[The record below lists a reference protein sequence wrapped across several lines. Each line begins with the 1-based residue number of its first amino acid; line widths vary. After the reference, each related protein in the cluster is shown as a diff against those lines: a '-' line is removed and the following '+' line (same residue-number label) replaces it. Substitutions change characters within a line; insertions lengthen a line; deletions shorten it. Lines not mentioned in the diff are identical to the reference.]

1 MKRFTAVLLSVLLLC
16 LVGCDKDDNS
26 LPVSSS
32 PNASTISSNQPS
44 SEKSETPSS
53 DKVSSKEES
62 SSKPSSKPSPSSEP
76 SSHSSSSSIS
86 SSTPSSSNPSS
97 SQPSSS
103 SSKPNPDP
111 VEKPSVH
118 EEHYCYGNLTPIQK
132 QYYNSMHTA
141 VHDMFTSWV
150 VLGELSENYVKDIS
164 VVRHALVADHPEVFW
179 LPPYYI
185 TATGQ
190 DDNGNPAALMMFS
203 SSADVSPAFLVKR
216 SEKSVMEEE
225 LKKAVS
231 DIASQVTATDPF
243 EIELQLHDLLCKR
256 VEYSTNQA
264 DPMIYSAYGALVN
277 GKALCEGY
285 SRAMQLLLHH
295 FKIPCTTVTGVAEGE
310 GHMWNQVSIG
320 SKWYNL
326 DVTWN
331 DTSKDFISH
340 EYFNLTDKDI
350 SLDHTFSKDFYEL
363 TEEEFQK
370 GTFAFNLSRPL
381 CESNTNNYFTKLGFV
396 FSEDNVKSLV
406 AYIIGSKNEMIEVRF
421 GDSALKKDF
430 NQNTSKYLEKIN
442 KELTLQKGDANYY
455 IGRYSVSSL
464 TLKLYKTKNQ

>member
-1 MKRFTAVLLSVLLLC
+1 
-16 LVGCDKDDNS
+16 
-26 LPVSSS
+26 
-32 PNASTISSNQPS
+32 
-44 SEKSETPSS
+44 
-53 DKVSSKEES
+53 
-62 SSKPSSKPSPSSEP
+62 
-76 SSHSSSSSIS
+76 
-86 SSTPSSSNPSS
+86 
-97 SQPSSS
+97 
-103 SSKPNPDP
+103 
-111 VEKPSVH
+111 
-118 EEHYCYGNLTPIQK
+118 
-132 QYYNSMHTA
+132 
-141 VHDMFTSWV
+141 MFTSWV

-185 TATGQ
+185 TATGK

-340 EYFNLTDKDI
+340 
-350 SLDHTFSKDFYEL
+350 
-363 TEEEFQK
+363 
-370 GTFAFNLSRPL
+370 A
-381 CESNTNNYFTKLGFV
+381 
-396 FSEDNVKSLV
+396 
-406 AYIIGSKNEMIEVRF
+406 
-421 GDSALKKDF
+421 
-430 NQNTSKYLEKIN
+430 
-442 KELTLQKGDANYY
+442 
-455 IGRYSVSSL
+455 
-464 TLKLYKTKNQ
+464 